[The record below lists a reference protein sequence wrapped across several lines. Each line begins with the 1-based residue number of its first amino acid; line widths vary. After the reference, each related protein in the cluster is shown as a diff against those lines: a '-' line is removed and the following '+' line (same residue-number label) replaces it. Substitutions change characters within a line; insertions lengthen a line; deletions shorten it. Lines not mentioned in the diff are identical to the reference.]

1 MRLLA
6 FIDRLLQGAT
16 SSPGSASLQ
25 AIGLTEPRCPYC
37 RGALAKM
44 PGAKKKCPSCGNFIY
59 VRTRPLDNK
68 KVLLRD
74 EDRELL
80 DEQWA
85 IANGSHAEYLAAK
98 RHRSEVCQ
106 QLARKLGR
114 PPAAHELEWYLLEDE
129 LRMTARDGNW
139 GLYRNAKMNMA
150 SIARKRDNPAAA
162 LALLFE
168 VCYLDLNGPRNC
180 GGMGSDPSHGPRYR
194 PFSPK
199 EAFLAPAV
207 LGEVADL
214 VADLHGD
221 IEAARRTFLEVA
233 GRAFADL
240 RLPVDPEKAWN
251 KLARELSTG

>member
-6 FIDRLLQGAT
+6 FIDRLLQGAA
-16 SSPGSASLQ
+16 SSPGSTLLQ
-25 AIGLTEPRCPYC
+25 AIGTTEPRCPYC
-37 RGALAKM
+37 GGALEKM
-44 PGAKKKCPSCGNFIY
+44 PGAKKKCPSCRNFIY

-114 PPAAHELEWYLLEDE
+114 PPAADELEWHLLEDE
-129 LRMTARDGNW
+129 LRTTARDGNW
-139 GLYRNAKMNMA
+139 GLYRNAKLNMA
-150 SIARKRDNPAAA
+150 SIVRKRGDPAAA
-162 LALLFE
+162 LALLLE

-180 GGMGSDPSHGPRYR
+180 GGMGSDPRHGPHYR
-194 PFSPK
+194 PFSAK
-199 EAFLAPAV
+199 EALLAPAV

-214 VADLHGD
+214 VADLHDD
-221 IEAARRTFLEVA
+221 IEATRATFLEVA
-233 GRAFADL
+233 GRVFADL
-240 RLPVDPEKAWN
+240 SLPIHPEKAWN
-251 KLARELSTG
+251 RLARELSTA